1 MMSLALPA
9 GTSVLGFGT
18 SVGDTNAGGSDAGA
32 EGSSTAAAIGPQE
45 M

>member
-1 MMSLALPA
+1 MSLALPA
-9 GTSVLGFGT
+9 GASVAGFGT
-18 SVGDTNAGGSDAGA
+18 SVGDTNAGGSDTGT